1 MIPFSNNKIKMQI
14 TIKGLITFLQKL
26 SIFSQIPIY
35 LNSTYST
42 TEIGREIIPV
52 HDEKGNIGVLNIRLQ
67 TNSINI
73 PITKNI

>member
-1 MIPFSNNKIKMQI
+1 MHIPIKR
-14 TIKGLITFLQKL
+14 LITFLQKL

-42 TEIGREIIPV
+42 TEIEREIISV

-73 PITKNI
+73 SITKNI

>member
-1 MIPFSNNKIKMQI
+1 MHIA
-14 TIKGLITFLQKL
+14 IKGLITFLQKL

-42 TEIGREIIPV
+42 TEIEREIIPV

-73 PITKNI
+73 AITKNI